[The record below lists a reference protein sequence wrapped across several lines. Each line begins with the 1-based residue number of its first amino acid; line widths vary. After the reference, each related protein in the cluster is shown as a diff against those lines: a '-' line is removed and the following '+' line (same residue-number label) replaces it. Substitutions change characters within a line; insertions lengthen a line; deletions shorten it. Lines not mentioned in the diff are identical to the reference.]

1 MVDFARTIVL
11 LAAFA
16 AVAACAKGPQ
26 IQPLTKGFVEGS
38 FSASDA
44 AVRACRAK
52 LAAETSGRLKVVG
65 SQASGARSSV
75 YMRIGPSGAPWRCQ
89 VGSDG
94 SNPTVGFMG
103 YGGMG

>member
-1 MVDFARTIVL
+1 MVDFAQTIVL
-11 LAAFA
+11 LATLAF
-16 AVAACAKGPQ
+16 VAACADGPQ

-44 AVRACRAK
+44 AVAACRAK
-52 LAAETSGRLKVVG
+52 LSAETSGKLKVVG
-65 SQASGARSSV
+65 SKAAGARSSV